1 MIVLDEYDIQEA
13 FAAIEEEL
21 IKSMMRNMK
30 RHRVEEVTEDLEWT
44 MWQAEQLKALELYKN
59 HNQNAFKKQFA
70 YINNSIDKLIV
81 QSRKQGNL
89 DQELEILEAI
99 KNGFIPSRRL
109 ISSVRTSAE
118 FFKINDRKLEAL
130 IKATKQDLQKAETAM
145 LRMANDQYRKIIFN
159 AQVYVNTGAATYE
172 KAVDLA
178 AKDFLISGINCIE
191 YKNGARVNIASYA
204 DMALRTANKRA
215 YLTGEGEKRKEWG
228 ISTVIMNKRG
238 AACPKCLPFVGKI
251 LIDDV
256 WGGGKASDGPSPL
269 MSNAIAKGLYHPNCK
284 DSHTTYFEGITT
296 PPKAITSEDVNEVNE
311 SYQKEQKQ
319 QYAKRQINKF
329 SRLKEGSLDKQNR
342 DKYELKER
350 EWKSRLSE
358 YESSNKGINKN
369 TVINQSTINSAD
381 YRKKIEA
388 LGESKETTRQILNE
402 SKRMLY
408 HRNGTEFEDLVF
420 INSKSGEVLRS
431 VDYEK
436 IREAKPTKKMLKMLN
451 QANKGEIIAIHNHPN
466 SMPPSINDLF
476 VAYQRGYKN
485 GLVVCHDGAIYIY
498 KIIGDINPIVAESAL
513 AKIDALKYNNG
524 IEMFNLL
531 NDLKDAG
538 IKMEVL

>member
-59 HNQNAFKKQFA
+59 HNQKAFKKQFA

-81 QSRKQGNL
+81 QSRKQGHL

-109 ISSVRTSAE
+109 RSSVRTSAE
-118 FFKINDRKLEAL
+118 FFKLNDRKLEAL

-178 AKDFLISGINCIE
+178 AKDFLTSGINCIE

-215 YLTGEGEKRKEWG
+215 YLTGEGEKRKEWE

-238 AACPKCLPFVGKI
+238 ATCPKCLPFVGKI

-256 WGGGKASDGPSPL
+256 WGGGKASDGPYHL

-296 PPKAITSEDVNEVNE
+296 PPKAITSEDVNEVKE
-311 SYQKEQKQ
+311 SYQKEQKY
-319 QYAKRQINKF
+319 QYAKRQVNKF

-342 DKYELKER
+342 DKYELKEK

-358 YESSNKGINKN
+358 YEYSKKGINKN
-369 TVINQSTINSAD
+369 TVINRSAINSAD

-466 SMPPSINDLF
+466 SMPPSISDLI
-476 VAYQRGYKN
+476 VAKQRGYKYGMITSHN
-485 GLVVCHDGAIYIY
+485 GQVVKYTIV
-498 KIIGDINPIVAESAL
+498 GDINVPIANTAL
-513 AKIDALKYNNG
+513 AKLVREGYNNDIYKSLIDAG
-524 IEMFNLL
+524 VR
-531 NDLKDAG
+531 
-538 IKMEVL
+538 MEVW

>member
-59 HNQNAFKKQFA
+59 HNQKAFKKQFA

-109 ISSVRTSAE
+109 RSSVRTSAE
-118 FFKINDRKLEAL
+118 FFKLNDRKLEAL

-178 AKDFLISGINCIE
+178 AKDFLTSGINCIE

-238 AACPKCLPFVGKI
+238 AACPKCLPFIGKI

-256 WGGGKASDGPSPL
+256 WGGGKASDGPYHL

-319 QYAKRQINKF
+319 QYTKRQINKF

-466 SMPPSINDLF
+466 SMPPSISDLI
-476 VAYQRGYKN
+476 VAKQRGYKYGMITSHN
-485 GLVVCHDGAIYIY
+485 GQVVKYTIV
-498 KIIGDINPIVAESAL
+498 GDINVPIANTAL
-513 AKIDALKYNNG
+513 AKLVREGYNNDIYKSLIDAG
-524 IEMFNLL
+524 VR
-531 NDLKDAG
+531 
-538 IKMEVL
+538 MEVW

>member
-59 HNQNAFKKQFA
+59 HNQKAFKKQFA

-109 ISSVRTSAE
+109 RSSVRTSAE
-118 FFKINDRKLEAL
+118 FFKLNDRKLEAL

-178 AKDFLISGINCIE
+178 AKDFLTSGINCIE

-256 WGGGKASDGPSPL
+256 WGGGKASDGPYHL

-319 QYAKRQINKF
+319 QYAKRQVNKF

-342 DKYELKER
+342 DKYELKEK

-431 VDYEK
+431 VNYEK

-466 SMPPSINDLF
+466 SMPPSISDLI
-476 VAYQRGYKN
+476 VAKQRGYKYGMITSHN
-485 GLVVCHDGAIYIY
+485 GQVVKYTIV
-498 KIIGDINPIVAESAL
+498 GDINVPIANTAL
-513 AKIDALKYNNG
+513 AKFVREGYNNDIYKSLIDAG
-524 IEMFNLL
+524 VR
-531 NDLKDAG
+531 
-538 IKMEVL
+538 MEVW